1 MQEAP
6 MSYKDLPLLVSKKIL
21 LEKFKKYE
29 WKFIDFDKPIISTS
43 PLILCTC
50 DVKFKNAKFEIY
62 YCNTEEELDL
72 LNTRFQNE
80 KTNKIKIRLWS
91 YMKNLPNEY
100 FITELDEMIF
110 ESSVQ
115 KALVDVAEI
124 LKQKNSL

>member
-50 DVKFKNAKFEIY
+50 DVKFKNTKFEIY

-124 LKQKNSL
+124 LKEKNSL